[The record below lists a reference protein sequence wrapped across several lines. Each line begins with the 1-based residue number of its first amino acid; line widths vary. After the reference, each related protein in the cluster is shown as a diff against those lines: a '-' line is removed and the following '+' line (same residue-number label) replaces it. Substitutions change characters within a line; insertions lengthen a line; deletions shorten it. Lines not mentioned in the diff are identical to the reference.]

1 MRVEDGLAALL
12 LCAAVLAVGGFHPD
26 VFAVGGFHTCA
37 EPFCAEEGIVA
48 GTPAPRCDV
57 ACWGENADGQS
68 RAPKAVNF
76 KALAAGSHHTCGI
89 VQADDSARCFGYGYE
104 GQTSPPAEQFRQ
116 LACGDVH
123 SCGVTLDHDLVCWG
137 GSARGQTAV
146 PAGHKWRHVAAG
158 LEHTCGA
165 LLNGSAVPSS
175 SCTPRCAARRCP
187 GSSGRT
193 SRRRTGA
200 TR

>member
-89 VQADDSARCFGYGYE
+89 VQADDSARCFV
-104 GQTSPPAEQFRQ
+104 TIDVPPPPPA
-116 LACGDVH
+116 DPD
-123 SCGVTLDHDLVCWG
+123 SDL
-137 GSARGQTAV
+137 
-146 PAGHKWRHVAAG
+146 
-158 LEHTCGA
+158 
-165 LLNGSAVPSS
+165 
-175 SCTPRCAARRCP
+175 
-187 GSSGRT
+187 RT
-193 SRRRTGA
+193 
-200 TR
+200 